1 MEQEYSIPSMTDSME
16 VSPSKMVTPT
26 SDTITSVYSII
37 MDDGEGGGGT
47 LELSDNQIRTDGE
60 VELNSTDEREEASES
75 PIANQTATGA
85 IVTVS
90 AMPSP
95 LAHTASPHLPRR
107 IPGMVAKISQSA
119 TAVSELKIVALACC
133 YELLVTLSSFCVYSR
148 PLLSMY
154 MNINTHTPTH
164 THTPTYLTL
173 PHTHTLMY
181 TVMSYW

>member
-119 TAVSELKIVALACC
+119 TAVSELKILACY
-133 YELLVTLSSFCVYSR
+133 YELLVTLYRLCVYSR

-154 MNINTHTPTH
+154 VNIN

-173 PHTHTLMY
+173 PHTHTHTPTHTLPHY
-181 TVMSYW
+181 SERQ